1 MAPRLAFVVVFIWGL
16 VGSTDAVQVARDKNP
31 QALQKKS
38 IPVEDQNTLLDA
50 SLLSALT
57 PFDSSKGK
65 PGDNRQIKNLLRMAS
80 GTDRLDPDAFDALF
94 ETLRTSTKTALN
106 TSVEGIESDYN
117 GHVAAITACE
127 TNHGFHGAPANAR
140 RIAYDAAVQSYENA
154 TGVAEQKC
162 STQTSNCDDQ
172 RTKAMALH
180 NYVQTEIV
188 NTYGCTQ
195 TSVQCPPT
203 VFGLTDFYL
212 KNTDN
217 VAAELEAKHSAWE
230 TAAGMCSA
238 ATGECDNVNED
249 KKEKCED
256 VDVVAVN
263 GRNAYDQCYGH
274 HHGVVSGFDVD
285 ARIANQKTVVR
296 NLEKVLCIVKV
307 AVDSHG
313 DTPKR
318 DSAITCTDLGVGLS
332 PAGGAI
338 EYKCVCTSPSS
349 SPPEIY
355 SETYVTQLTLDPV
368 PNRDTAWD
376 PLGCAGSV
384 ISTTG
389 ITTQQPTTSTPAGS
403 QSSSGG
409 TGGGG
414 SPVAQFNVGEAA
426 ITIPAAPS
434 GLPALEGPFDF
445 DSATVMWKIEWKC
458 SVTRWSKPRD
468 GVYGYFWQFIGSHPH
483 IYFGHNFISVAWTK
497 ATPTGKVNDYIRFYW
512 AHTPDNNPHVYR
524 YEWSAATGE
533 TCLSIDGLVNTDGK
547 DRVCST
553 GRTLLN
559 ALDTGK
565 PVTRL
570 NQGKYEGENQNVQG
584 KWYYT
589 KVYIK

>member
-1 MAPRLAFVVVFIWGL
+1 MAPRSAFVVVLIWGL
-16 VGSTDAVQVARDKNP
+16 VGSTDAAQVARDKNP
-31 QALQKKS
+31 QALRKKS
-38 IPVEDQNTLLDA
+38 IPVEDQNTLFDA

-80 GTDRLDPDAFDALF
+80 GTDRLNPDAFDALF
-94 ETLRTSTKTALN
+94 ETLRTSTKTTLN

-154 TGVAEQKC
+154 TQVAEQKC
-162 STQTSNCDDQ
+162 STQTSNCNDQ

-180 NYVQTEIV
+180 NYVQDEIV
-188 NTYGCTQ
+188 NTYGCDQ

-212 KNTDN
+212 KDTDS
-217 VAAELEAKHSAWE
+217 VAADVKAKHSAWA

-238 ATGECDNVNED
+238 ATGECDSANQD
-249 KKEKCED
+249 KEAKCED
-256 VDVVAVN
+256 VDGVAVD
-263 GRNAYDQCYGH
+263 GRNAYDQCYGQH
-274 HHGVVSGFDVD
+274 QGLVNGFDVN
-285 ARIANQKTVVR
+285 AQIEIQKTVIK

-307 AVDSHG
+307 AVGSHG

-318 DSAITCTDLGVGLS
+318 DSAINCTDLGVVPLS

-389 ITTQQPTTSTPAGS
+389 ITTQQPTTSQPATTTAAPMPISYALSVPKNNGAGGDVGDYKCPS
-403 QSSSGG
+403 GMTHVLTQDECQNNAAPGLNKPWSGAGQSGG
-409 TGGGG
+409 W
-414 SPVAQFNVGEAA
+414 PVGCFLAG
-426 ITIPAAPS
+426 
-434 GLPALEGPFDF
+434 
-445 DSATVMWKIEWKC
+445 
-458 SVTRWSKPRD
+458 
-468 GVYGYFWQFIGSHPH
+468 
-483 IYFGHNFISVAWTK
+483 
-497 ATPTGKVNDYIRFYW
+497 GKVYF
-512 AHTPDNNPHVYR
+512 HTNPKGNHMYRDNNILICKTAGPAPTTQR
-524 YEWSAATGE
+524 
-533 TCLSIDGLVNTDGK
+533 
-547 DRVCST
+547 
-553 GRTLLN
+553 
-559 ALDTGK
+559 
-565 PVTRL
+565 
-570 NQGKYEGENQNVQG
+570 
-584 KWYYT
+584 
-589 KVYIK
+589 

>member
-1 MAPRLAFVVVFIWGL
+1 VNSQILNLMAPRSAFVVVLIWGL
-16 VGSTDAVQVARDKNP
+16 VGSTDAAQVARDKNP

-38 IPVEDQNTLLDA
+38 IPVEDQNTLFDA
-50 SLLSALT
+50 TLLSALT

-80 GTDRLDPDAFDALF
+80 GTDRLNPDAFDALF
-94 ETLRTSTKTALN
+94 ETLRTSTKTTLN

-154 TGVAEQKC
+154 TQVAEQKC
-162 STQTSNCDDQ
+162 STQTSNCNDQ

-180 NYVQTEIV
+180 NYVQDEIV
-188 NTYGCTQ
+188 NTYGCDQ

-212 KNTDN
+212 KDTDS
-217 VAAELEAKHSAWE
+217 VAADVKAKHSAWA

-238 ATGECDNVNED
+238 ATGECDSANQD
-249 KKEKCED
+249 KKAKCED
-256 VDVVAVN
+256 VDGVAVN
-263 GRNAYDQCYGH
+263 GRNAYDQCYGQH
-274 HHGVVSGFDVD
+274 QGLVDGFDVN
-285 ARIANQKTVVR
+285 AQIEIQKTVIK

-307 AVDSHG
+307 AVGSHG

-318 DSAITCTDLGVGLS
+318 DSAITCTDLGVVPLS

-389 ITTQQPTTSTPAGS
+389 ITTQQPTTS
-403 QSSSGG
+403 QNQLFE
-409 TGGGG
+409 TGGGNWGGECTCPDGQVYEVGDNHNACG
-414 SPVAQFNVGEAA
+414 SLACVR
-426 ITIPAAPS
+426 
-434 GLPALEGPFDF
+434 GLPGECNNASG
-445 DSATVMWKIEWKC
+445 S
-458 SVTRWSKPRD
+458 WSGR
-468 GVYGYFWQFIGSHPH
+468 
-483 IYFGHNFISVAWTK
+483 
-497 ATPTGKVNDYIRFYW
+497 KVECAR
-512 AHTPDNNPHVYR
+512 A
-524 YEWSAATGE
+524 
-533 TCLSIDGLVNTDGK
+533 
-547 DRVCST
+547 
-553 GRTLLN
+553 
-559 ALDTGK
+559 
-565 PVTRL
+565 
-570 NQGKYEGENQNVQG
+570 
-584 KWYYT
+584 
-589 KVYIK
+589 